1 MNRVPTLFFLAAAV
15 LSSPL
20 LAQTADR
27 QPTIQVTATRLAQT
41 IDDTLAAVTV
51 ITRDDIEAS
60 GAHDVI
66 DLLRMQPGVDIYRT
80 GGAGSQMSILL
91 RGVNAN
97 HVLTL
102 VDGLRVNSAN
112 TGAYAFDHLAL
123 DTIERIEIVRG
134 PRASFWGSEA
144 IGGVVHIFTRKL
156 DGPRAALGYGSYGD
170 AAGAAGF
177 GHWAAQG
184 GFSVQ
189 AGAREVRGFSATNE
203 SICNGPD
210 DPWCIHDPDDD
221 GFSNRNIVL
230 RAARQLGAYE
240 LDASA
245 ARSHSSS
252 DFDQGVTDGR
262 EQTVSLSLA
271 GPVRPGWDQ
280 RIDLGHVRQTLDTA
294 VFSTHY
300 YTRRSNLGWRNTWQ
314 LAQTQ
319 QLAAGVEVVREE
331 GANINSATGVP
342 NYSGRRNNQ
351 ALYAGWFGH
360 FAAVDAELALRH
372 DHNGDFGNKT
382 TGSAALG
389 WNVGDA
395 LRIWASVADGFRAP
409 NLNEQFSPGF
419 GGLYAGN
426 PSLDAET
433 SRSAE
438 LGIEY
443 TPDRGHRLSGN
454 LYRTDVSDLISF
466 TGVDYQAINIARAR
480 IDGLEAG
487 YDYSSGPWAAG
498 VNYSWLDPVDRDS
511 GMWLLRRARHKS
523 AGFIER
529 SFAQGLR
536 LGVELTHSGSRMDV
550 GDARLSGYT
559 LLNMR
564 ADAQLNENWRVS
576 ARLENI
582 ADRNYELVRGY
593 NTPGRSGFVQLIWE
607 PR

>member
-1 MNRVPTLFFLAAAV
+1 MNRIPKLFLLAAAV
-15 LSSPL
+15 LPFPL
-20 LAQTADR
+20 FAESAAR

-41 IDDTLAAVTV
+41 VDEALAAVTV
-51 ITRDDIEAS
+51 ISRDDIDAS
-60 GAHDVI
+60 GAHDLI
-66 DLLRMQPGVDIYRT
+66 DLLRMQPGIDMYRT
-80 GGAGSQMSILL
+80 GGAGSQMSIML
-91 RGVNAN
+91 RGANAN

-156 DGPRAALGYGSYGD
+156 NGPRVAVGYGSYGD
-170 AAGAAGF
+170 AAGSAGI
-177 GHWAAQG
+177 GHWTAQG

-189 AGAREVRGFSATNE
+189 AGAREVRGFSATNPG
-203 SICNGPD
+203 ICAGPD
-210 DPWCIHDPDDD
+210 DPWCTHDPDDD

-230 RAARQLGAYE
+230 RAGRQVGDYQ

-252 DFDQGVTDGR
+252 DFDQGVTNGN
-262 EQTVSLSLA
+262 EQTLSLSLA
-271 GPVRPGWDQ
+271 GPVQQGWDQ

-294 VFSTHY
+294 AFSTHY
-300 YTRRSNLGWRNTWQ
+300 YTRRTNLGWHNTWQ
-314 LAQTQ
+314 LGEGQ
-319 QLAAGVEVVREE
+319 QLAAGAEVVREE
-331 GANINSATGVP
+331 GANIDTWSGLP
-342 NYSGRRNNQ
+342 SYSGRRNNK
-351 ALYAGWFGH
+351 ALYAGWFGR
-360 FAAVDAELALRH
+360 FAVLDAELAMRH
-372 DHNGDFGNKT
+372 DHNGDFGSKT

-389 WNVGDA
+389 WQASEA
-395 LRIWASVADGFRAP
+395 LRIWTSVADGFRAP

-426 PSLDAET
+426 PDLGAET

-438 LGIEY
+438 LGVEY
-443 TPDRGHRLSGN
+443 APYGGHRLSGN
-454 LYRTDVSDLISF
+454 VYRTNVSGLISF
-466 TGVDYQAINIARAR
+466 TGVNYQAINIARVR
-480 IDGLEAG
+480 IDGAEAG
-487 YDYSSGPWAAG
+487 YDYSAGPWAGG

-511 GMWLLRRARHKS
+511 GMWLLRRSRHKS
-523 AGFIER
+523 VGWLEH
-529 SFAQGLR
+529 SFDHGLR
-536 LGVELTHSGSRMDV
+536 IGVELSHSGARMDV
-550 GDARLSGYT
+550 GNERLDGYK
-559 LLNMR
+559 LLNVR
-564 ADAQLNENWRVS
+564 ADAQINANWRVS